1 MAQLEIKVRD
11 VEYTN
16 GMAQHMYWLYINDAG
31 E

>member
-1 MAQLEIKVRD
+1 MAQLEIKVWD

-16 GMAQHMYWLYINDAG
+16 GMAQHMYWLYTNDAG